1 MQHPKPKLTV
11 VDGKAR
17 LEGGKEAAIA
27 FMGSLNITELDFA
40 NGLLNQLVALGAVD
54 GKPNAMNT
62 NFLLATI
69 RGFEPKDQ
77 LEVMLASQMT
87 AIHNAIMLLNKQ
99 LLTVSTTL
107 EQESAINSLAKLNRT
122 FTAQVEAIK
131 RYRSTNEQKITVQ
144 HINVNE
150 GGQAVI
156 GTIERGGTQKPEE
169 SHVKRLADAPSQA
182 LPCNVETNKITL
194 PSGGGQGLECL

>member
-156 GTIERGGTQKPEE
+156 GTIERGSTQKPEE
-169 SHVKRLADAPSQA
+169 SHGSITHEPSQA
-182 LPCNVETNKITL
+182 LPCNIQADKITL
-194 PSGGGQGLECL
+194 PSGGG